1 MTRSFYKGDTDL
13 ILISSLV
20 MIAGLWEF
28 YNGVKHRRSYRII
41 LGLMFMILE
50 VLYLLGSV
58 GGV

>member
-1 MTRSFYKGDTDL
+1 M

-20 MIAGLWEF
+20 MIAGLCEF